1 MKKADY
7 AARGARA
14 YEIGVIYF
22 AITAPR
28 GWQQSAERE
37 GYTKARDAWRAANPD
52 VDEWDAAR
60 ARALEIADRV
70 IGAPA

>member
-7 AARGARA
+7 AARGAHA
-14 YEIGVIYF
+14 YDIGVIRF

-52 VDEWDAAR
+52 ADELEAAR
-60 ARALEIADRV
+60 ARALESATRV
-70 IGAPA
+70 MGAPA

>member
-1 MKKADY
+1 MKKSDY

-37 GYTKARDAWRAANPD
+37 GYIKARAAWRAANPD
-52 VDEWDAAR
+52 AYEWGAAR
-60 ARALEIADRV
+60 ARALESADRV
-70 IGAPA
+70 MGAPA

>member
-14 YEIGVIYF
+14 YEIGIIRF

-52 VDEWDAAR
+52 VDELDAAR